1 MSTAAETITL
11 VSQELESQSLN
22 AIVAGFS
29 FAAALSWMD
38 LVRWLVNQVVKVN
51 KNGGR
56 TTPSRR
62 CSPLCCPSWST
73 SASLVCRLVSKSQ
86 RNQSTRSLVKIVSWI
101 PKASRLRPILSKRW
115 IQKHPISAHPQIR
128 VCTQVAGVNNPVLF

>member
-51 KNGGR
+51 KNGGMNYTLTALF
-56 TTPSRR
+56 TTLLSIVVYLGVSRMSARGQKPS
-62 CSPLCCPSWST
+62 
-73 SASLVCRLVSKSQ
+73 Q
-86 RNQSTRSLVKIVSWI
+86 
-101 PKASRLRPILSKRW
+101 
-115 IQKHPISAHPQIR
+115 PISAVPR
-128 VCTQVAGVNNPVLF
+128 